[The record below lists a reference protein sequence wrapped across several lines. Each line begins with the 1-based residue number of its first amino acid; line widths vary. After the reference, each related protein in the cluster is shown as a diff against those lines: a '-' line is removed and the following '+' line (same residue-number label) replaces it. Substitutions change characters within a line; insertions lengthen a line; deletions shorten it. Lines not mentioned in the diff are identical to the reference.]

1 MWREYLSQ
9 YVLLKSVAKN
19 RHNA

>member
-19 RHNA
+19 RH